1 MSAAVVNGMY
11 QSQNYDA
18 IMIIN
23 YNIFINN
30 YWTEAAGQEDI
41 CICNA
46 L

>member
-23 YNIFINN
+23 YNIFKNN
-30 YWTEAAGQEDI
+30 YWTEAAGQEY
-41 CICNA
+41 
-46 L
+46 

>member
-1 MSAAVVNGMY
+1 MSEAVVNGMY
-11 QSQNYDA
+11 QSQNYDT

-30 YWTEAAGQEDI
+30 YWTEAAGQEYI

-46 L
+46 F